1 MHRFKYPVMYGKW
14 FKMVPYLGTSLL
26 VSILMLHTV
35 HLLAMRLEGAALREA
50 LLAQIALVGPHPSVG
65 ARVALQIEGVV
76 EPFATE
82 GAQIP
87 LDVRV
92 ALHVPIEQALQRE
105 RLHADAANELVV
117 GILGA
122 TVACPT
128 KRIALAAAVAAH
140 AAAAV
145 VAIVAAT
152 AAAAIA
158 IAAVAGMLLTE
169 RYMLRGSCHHLLQ
182 CLMLLW

>member
-1 MHRFKYPVMYGKW
+1 
-14 FKMVPYLGTSLL
+14 
-26 VSILMLHTV
+26 MLHTV

-50 LLAQIALVGPHPSVG
+50 LLAQIALVGPHPGVG

-76 EPFATE
+76 EPLAAE

-92 ALHVPIEQALQRE
+92 ALHVPIEQTLQRE
-105 RLHADAANELVV
+105 CLHADAANELVV

-158 IAAVAGMLLTE
+158 IAAVAAVLLTE
-169 RYMLRGSCHHLLQ
+169 RYMLRGSCYRLLQ

>member
-1 MHRFKYPVMYGKW
+1 
-14 FKMVPYLGTSLL
+14 
-26 VSILMLHTV
+26 MLHTV

-50 LLAQIALVGPHPSVG
+50 LLAQIALVGPHPGVG
-65 ARVALQIEGVV
+65 AGVALQIEGVV
-76 EPFATE
+76 EPLATE

-92 ALHVPIEQALQRE
+92 ALHVPIEQTLQRE

-152 AAAAIA
+152 ATATIA
-158 IAAVAGMLLTE
+158 IAAVAAVLLTE
-169 RYMLRGSCHHLLQ
+169 RNMLRGSCHRLLQ